1 MIRML
6 DLADEMPEAIRIRH
20 LTYELLALDH
30 RTRAIDVGCGIGLA
44 AAEMSRTAS
53 QTIALDPDNLMVQT
67 ASSRWPELDVRRGVA
82 EHLPLSEGS
91 VTAYRA
97 DKVFHML
104 ADPGRAVAE
113 AHRVLAPG
121 GRIVL
126 VGQDWDGV
134 MIDAA
139 DAGLSRA
146 VVQARADSIPSPRAA
161 RQYRSLLLDGGF
173 DEVAIQGFL
182 GALIHPSM
190 VDIAI
195 GFAQA
200 AASTGAVTASEAQNF
215 IRDQQQRAAQDRFS
229 MGLPVWVAAAT
240 R

>member
-1 MIRML
+1 
-6 DLADEMPEAIRIRH
+6 
-20 LTYELLALDH
+20 
-30 RTRAIDVGCGIGLA
+30 
-44 AAEMSRTAS
+44 
-53 QTIALDPDNLMVQT
+53 
-67 ASSRWPELDVRRGVA
+67 
-82 EHLPLSEGS
+82 
-91 VTAYRA
+91 
-97 DKVFHML
+97 ML

-173 DEVAIQGFL
+173 AEVAIQGFL

-190 VDIAI
+190 VDIVI